1 MASTLASTSSDPPT
15 PALVIET
22 ADGQIFEL
30 SEEQASL
37 IGLFRDML
45 DFTGG
50 NVANH
55 SKKDGKSSTTTGNS
69 KVAASSNSSIPSA
82 AGPSKPGEDEKMKKE
97 MVEEEKPIQVNVDG
111 ATMSLV
117 LQWLHQH
124 KDDTEEIKGIHD
136 EAFRERTLPEWDQAF
151 FRPLKYLSLAKLI
164 TAANYLDIN
173 NLLFY
178 TAKATVGNMNN
189 MTIGQMRAYTTVK
202 EDGPTLEVEKKVH
215 SKQDGEKKE
224 EEEEKMEEN

>member
-1 MASTLASTSSDPPT
+1 MASTSASTSSDPPT

-30 SEEQASL
+30 SEEQANL

-45 DFTGG
+45 DFTDG

-55 SKKDGKSSTTTGNS
+55 SKKDGKSSTTTESNKS
-69 KVAASSNSSIPSA
+69 ATNNSSIPSS
-82 AGPSKPGEDEKMKKE
+82 AGPSKPGENEKMKKA
-97 MVEEEKPIQVNVDG
+97 MVEEEKPIAVNVDG

-124 KDDTEEIKGIHD
+124 KDDTEEIKGIYD

-202 EDGPTLEVEKKVH
+202 EDGLTLEMEKKVH

-224 EEEEKMEEN
+224 EEEKMEEN